1 MNIVYVDIR
10 IDYNGEGYI
19 FRRISKMYRFTKK
32 RNKKVEGCSRAISNS
47 YAIRIGMIM
56 YEFKK
61 CVLARFQ
68 SLNRHKNRSLVPGE
82 TFRARSDVCRCP
94 GSLVNSGSWAG
105 EWVGLG

>member
-1 MNIVYVDIR
+1 MHFSSNIKNVSVH
-10 IDYNGEGYI
+10 E
-19 FRRISKMYRFTKK
+19 KK
-32 RNKKVEGCSRAISNS
+32 RNKKVEGSRAISNS

-68 SLNRHKNRSLVPGE
+68 SLNRHKNTSLVPGE

>member
-1 MNIVYVDIR
+1 MILELIITGNDTFFVEHQKCIGSR
-10 IDYNGEGYI
+10 
-19 FRRISKMYRFTKK
+19 KK
-32 RNKKVEGCSRAISNS
+32 RNKKVEGSRAISNS

-68 SLNRHKNRSLVPGE
+68 SLNRHKNTSLVPGE
-82 TFRARSDVCRCP
+82 TFRARLDVCRCP